1 MDHIEEDKLNKE
13 KYMEKENLSPI
24 TISLV
29 IKDNGRMINLMDMEH
44 KSTVMELD
52 IKDILLME

>member
-29 IKDNGRMINLMDMEH
+29 IKDNGQMINLMDMEH